1 MNVITLMT
9 EAGEEI
15 DFEKITEVSYRRK
28 TYYILKPVQAFE
40 GVEADEAFVFGVSNV
55 KGEEHFDV
63 VTDDKIIDGVFAKYD
78 KMFEEKKT
86 DKE

>member
-9 EAGEEI
+9 ETGEEI

-40 GVEADEAFVFGVSNV
+40 GVEEDEAFVFGVSNV
-55 KGEEHFDV
+55 KGEERFDV